1 MGSTENMMRHTKTAL
16 LLMITLTCCHS
27 MDNRDI
33 GSFIKNMVQTMTDA
47 QESQIDEVIAELRK
61 NENLAPFFKLPA
73 GALEGEL
80 EDYDPTPQEEA
91 NMCQIIDAILQSI
104 LEKKQQERESLKR
117 RRNRRS
123 NRDGC
128 Q

>member
-33 GSFIKNMVQTMTDA
+33 GSFIKVMVQTMTDA

-61 NENLAPFFKLPA
+61 NEDLAPFFKLPA

-80 EDYDPTPQEEA
+80 EDYDPTPQDQA
-91 NMCQIIDAILQSI
+91 NMFQIIDAILQSI
-104 LEKKQQERESLKR
+104 LEKKQHEQSLKR
-117 RRNRRS
+117 RRNLRS
-123 NRDGC
+123 NRDDC